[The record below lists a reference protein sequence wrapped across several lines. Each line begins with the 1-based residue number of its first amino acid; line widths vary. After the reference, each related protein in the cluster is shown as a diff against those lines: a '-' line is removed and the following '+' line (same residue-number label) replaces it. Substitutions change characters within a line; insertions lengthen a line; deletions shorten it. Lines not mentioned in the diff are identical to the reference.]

1 MGAMVLTYIYQIST
15 HYGSTRLSKPEEK
28 KEILVAARTHEQVKL
43 QAGLDLGTEGSPGPD
58 KTLRSTG
65 QNQDKNEEL
74 NWKMNSTYVRQK

>member
-1 MGAMVLTYIYQIST
+1 MGAKVLT
-15 HYGSTRLSKPEEK
+15 STRSQHITAAPDSANQKKK

-43 QAGLDLGTEGSPGPD
+43 QAGLDLGTEGSPRPD